1 MLKNLLALLLAKFYS
16 KEESGLVARQAMP
29 SDQPV
34 NIASKTTISSW
45 GTIATFTAPGDGYV
59 TFHGRSM
66 AGAAAQI
73 ASLPMENNPTVITAT
88 QDNYQE
94 MACNLPVQKG
104 KTVEIYGS
112 NIENIVVT
120 FNRLIG
126 GGYNRNT
133 FFSFG
138 KGEKLCLKP
147 LSNFSQKVSSR
158 ANQIGL
164 AAKFFRSQESL
175 STLPLKRTQRRAMGG
190 LSSGDFL
197 PTFWRLM
204 SQAEDLCSYPVLCR
218 NTKAKGL
225 QFLFISRSLRDRKS
239 TCWETKPQTFCNV
252 GLLQPLALRNLLST
266 GGKLC

>member
-73 ASLPMENNPTVITAT
+73 ASLPLENNPTVITAT
-88 QDNYQE
+88 QDNYQG

-120 FNRLIG
+120 FNRLI